1 MPLCLAD
8 AASGNEVVRPAIQPS
23 LFSPTHLL
31 VCYFSLPPNE
41 LLFTFRGSCIC
52 ANFGEN
58 RYGNATVRVPT
69 DTDRRKPVFSEREL
83 KFMFAI
89 CHRPSV
95 CLSVVCNVRAP
106 YSGDWNFR
114 QCFYAMWYLGHPWPL
129 YKNFTEIVPGEP
141 LHLGL
146 NARGVAK
153 YSDFGPIG
161 HYISETV
168 QDRC

>member
-1 MPLCLAD
+1 MRHRTTAEAAATTMPLCLAD

-69 DTDRRKPVFSEREL
+69 DTNRLRSVGSINEVNQRR
-83 KFMFAI
+83 
-89 CHRPSV
+89 
-95 CLSVVCNVRAP
+95 
-106 YSGDWNFR
+106 
-114 QCFYAMWYLGHPWPL
+114 
-129 YKNFTEIVPGEP
+129 
-141 LHLGL
+141 
-146 NARGVAK
+146 ARLV
-153 YSDFGPIG
+153 Y
-161 HYISETV
+161 
-168 QDRC
+168 